1 MKTPASSS
9 VIRTNLQSSTALQT
23 ESDQGGLESV
33 QAEGA
38 ELVRAGEGGEVE
50 LSSSVSHRSHLLP
63 GPAGTFS
70 SLKLAAEALRGE
82 N

>member
-1 MKTPASSS
+1 MKTPASYN

-38 ELVRAGEGGEVE
+38 ELLGAGEGGEVE
-50 LSSSVSHRSHLLP
+50 VSSGVSHRSNLLP
-63 GPAGTFS
+63 GPPGTFAA
-70 SLKLAAEALRGE
+70 LKLSTEALR
-82 N
+82 